1 MIQLTVLKGKL
12 KGHYE
17 KLIQNFQQIFIGKY
31 IRQVSY
37 SASYTEQQSFIKL
50 IPMGKS
56 MIYQLD
62 QGNQILQVQRTT
74 LQNF

>member
-31 IRQVSY
+31 IQQVSH

-62 QGNQILQVQRTT
+62 QENQILQVQRTT
-74 LQNF
+74 LQNI